1 MIRRALLR
9 YRREERGQSLVEF
22 AITAP
27 ILLFLLLGIVDF
39 ARAWNVY
46 QVLTD
51 AGREGTRVS
60 VVDNGA
66 TQDQVRQTIKDAA
79 ARAGITLTD
88 ADITIAEGAAR
99 GEPTTVTVQYGHDL
113 RFVGVFMNLLG
124 ADRTLNINVVSTMR
138 RE

>member
-66 TQDQVRQTIKDAA
+66 TQDQVRQTIKNAA